1 MKKIL
6 CVFLFVVMV
15 IGMCVA
21 LAGCG
26 SEDIRGD
33 ITTKPTENIRGE
45 VSGEENKPDE
55 TTAPTQPKET
65 EPDFS
70 MGKSTGNTYK
80 NDFLGIS
87 CTLPADWVFYT
98 DEQIKQL
105 NNVVGDYVDESVKEQ
120 LKNAAIIYDMQA
132 AKPGSS
138 VGVNMEKLNAL
149 QIAGLNIKQVLEA
162 QIPTIKDMY
171 SQMGYTETKVTYD
184 KVTVDGKEFD
194 CLKLAA
200 KNQGV
205 DFALVSFAFRK
216 NNYLATVSVGTI
228 EASQLDTILGY
239 FNVK

>member
-6 CVFLFVVMV
+6 CVFLSVVM
-15 IGMCVA
+15 ILGMCLA
-21 LAGCG
+21 LVGCG
-26 SEDIRGD
+26 PEDIRGD

-45 VSGEENKPDE
+45 VSGDNNKPGE

-70 MGKSTGNTYK
+70 MGKSTGNTY
-80 NDFLGIS
+80 NNNFLGLS

-105 NNVVGDYVDESVKEQ
+105 NNVVGDYMDESVKDQ
-120 LKNAAIIYDMQA
+120 LKNATVIYDMQA
-132 AKPGSS
+132 ATQGSS

-149 QIAGLNIKQVLEA
+149 QIAGLNIKQVLES

-171 SQMGYTETKVTYD
+171 SQMGYTVTKAEYD

-194 CLKLAA
+194 CIKLTA
-200 KNQGV
+200 KIQGM
-205 DFALVSFAFRK
+205 DFVLVSFAFRK
-216 NNYLATVSVGTI
+216 SNYLATVTVGTVD
-228 EASQLDTILGY
+228 ASQLNAILGY
-239 FNVK
+239 FDVK

>member
-6 CVFLFVVMV
+6 CVFLSVVM
-15 IGMCVA
+15 ILGMCLA
-21 LAGCG
+21 LVGCG
-26 SEDIRGD
+26 PEDIRGD

-45 VSGEENKPDE
+45 VSGDNNKPDE

-98 DEQIKQL
+98 DEQIMQL
-105 NNVVGDYVDESVKEQ
+105 INVVGDYMDESVKDQ
-120 LKNAAIIYDMQA
+120 LKNATIIYDMQA
-132 AKPGSS
+132 AAQGSS

-149 QIAGLNIKQVLEA
+149 QIAGLNIKQVLES

-171 SQMGYTETKVTYD
+171 SQMGYTVTKAECD

-194 CLKLAA
+194 CLKLTA
-200 KNQGV
+200 KIQDM
-205 DFALVSFAFRK
+205 DFVLVAFSFRK
-216 NNYLATVSVGTI
+216 NNYLATVTVGTFG
-228 EASQLDTILGY
+228 ASQLDTILGY
-239 FNVK
+239 FDVK